1 MLLQLHRNI
10 PALSAPCRVTQ
21 QPSQCPQY
29 PQYSRFQCCE
39 KWIWLWDILEL
50 SALVSA
56 QPDDVT
62 QGLGSVGLPLGTGTG
77 AESEPGLAR
86 LGSIPFLLSWVT
98 QGWTLLEAAASTGF
112 ALKGDWPTCDHQEQ
126 FRSSG
131 MRIPFSPL
139 NPANLHIGN
148 TNIPSFL
155 PLLSSP
161 AGENPSPPNSWGLK
175 GFPGL
180 FEEFILWFCP
190 SVKAS
195 LELLCL
201 SICSNTNP
209 WGCSQ
214 FSSHRGKFA

>member
-1 MLLQLHRNI
+1 MMSHRVWEALDCLWGQGQEQCQSQAWPGWDQSHSCS
-10 PALSAPCRVTQ
+10 PA
-21 QPSQCPQY
+21 
-29 PQYSRFQCCE
+29 
-39 KWIWLWDILEL
+39 
-50 SALVSA
+50 
-56 QPDDVT
+56 
-62 QGLGSVGLPLGTGTG
+62 
-77 AESEPGLAR
+77 
-86 LGSIPFLLSWVT
+86 VT

-139 NPANLHIGN
+139 NPGAHLHIGN

-180 FEEFILWFCP
+180 FEELILWFCP

-214 FSSHRGKFA
+214 FSSHRGKFAWDELRELGSEKCIFWILQLNSYSGLKRFENGIKCLI